1 MENGGDQMQTKN
13 PITLKG
19 KACVVGK
26 AEGEAVVI
34 QDRVSLLGEINL
46 ENGSILKPGPEHGK
60 NIAGKVF
67 VYYSGKGSS
76 GDTFRYWRLQ
86 ANGVQPAAVINVKA
100 DSIHVQG
107 AIVANIPMVCKL
119 DRNPLEVIKT
129 GDYVKVEGGNVTVWP
144 R

>member
-1 MENGGDQMQTKN
+1 VSTNK

-19 KACVVGK
+19 KACVVGT

-34 QDRVSLLGEINL
+34 HDRVSLLGEINL
-46 ENGSILKPGPEHGK
+46 EKGSISKPGLEHGK
-60 NIAGKVF
+60 SIVGKVF

-86 ANGVQPAAVINVKA
+86 ANGVQPAAIINVKA
-100 DSIHVQG
+100 DPIHVQG
-107 AIVANIPMVCKL
+107 AIVANIPMVSNL

-129 GDYVKVEGGNVTVWP
+129 GDYVKVGGGNVTVWP
-144 R
+144 K